1 MSRQL
6 IVPVLGI
13 SRIASHSIA
22 SQSISSHQVVSHPT
36 SHTSLFANRKSS
48 HRLAR
53 THALNT
59 TSGSEFRRTFPV
71 PPSGKKKKRVDM
83 VVVDNSPG
91 LAQTSLNPSKI
102 REYEH
107 FLHPIHSPTRL
118 LRTLDHTGTS
128 TYAQHKS
135 LSSVEESL
143 SPNPGALPCLPCLP
157 PVPQFPAQN
166 CQSHPWPVIAAPQSQ
181 RFPSN
186 KITPA

>member
-1 MSRQL
+1 MLRQL
-6 IVPVLGI
+6 IVLVLGI
-13 SRIASHSIA
+13 SRIASHRIA

-48 HRLAR
+48 HRLSR

-59 TSGSEFRRTFPV
+59 TSGSEFGRTFPV

-128 TYAQHKS
+128 TLAQHKS
-135 LSSVEESL
+135 QSRRIPVPKSRG
-143 SPNPGALPCLPCLP
+143 PALPALPPPCP
-157 PVPQFPAQN
+157 PVPCTELPVSPLASHRCPSEPAL
-166 CQSHPWPVIAAPQSQ
+166 SL
-181 RFPSN
+181 
-186 KITPA
+186 K